1 VGHRCRV
8 ITIQRVRVR
17 WSAAGRGAPSANTRR
32 GLDGAAALPTPLP
45 PDDVVV
51 HEVLATE
58 ADGYARHDEVLAG
71 GLEQAREVGLWIT
84 FYGAELIVD
93 RLPGRAA
100 YPHRRTSARLFTLGA
115 GQVGRYRAN
124 FRLTGCSCNPSWYYE
139 NWLIHISN
147 GTTSPDRFTHGRPDR
162 DVDDRVTLYGGTPQ
176 HSGRQH
182 R

>member
-1 VGHRCRV
+1 V

-32 GLDGAAALPTPLP
+32 GLDEAVTLPTPLP
-45 PDDVVV
+45 TDDVVV

-58 ADGYARHDEVLAG
+58 AGGYARHDEVLAG
-71 GLEQAREVGLWIT
+71 GLEQAREVGLWLSLD
-84 FYGAELIVD
+84 GAELVVD
-93 RLPGRAA
+93 RA
-100 YPHRRTSARLFTLGA
+100 YPRRRTSARLFTLGA

-124 FRLTGCSCNPSWYYE
+124 FRSTGCSCNPTWYYE